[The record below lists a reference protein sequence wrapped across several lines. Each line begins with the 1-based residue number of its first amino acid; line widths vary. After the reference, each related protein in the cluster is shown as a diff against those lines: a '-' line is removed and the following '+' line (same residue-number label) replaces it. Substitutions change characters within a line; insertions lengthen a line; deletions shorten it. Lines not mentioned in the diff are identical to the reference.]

1 MHIQQTNAFAP
12 RVGEAFDVV
21 LAADAT
27 APLTLVEVSPLPAH
41 KFPGMLRDPF
51 SLMFRSPS
59 PVVMPQKI
67 YRLKNEAMGAL
78 DIFLVPVGRD
88 QHGTIYQAV
97 FN

>member
-12 RVGEAFDVV
+12 RLGEALDVE
-21 LAADAT
+21 LTADAT
-27 APLTLVEVSPLPAH
+27 EPQTLVELKPLPAH

-59 PVVMPQKI
+59 PVEMPQKI